1 MSDWKKLPFG
11 IDFVVEQDL
20 VPQGISKV
28 KYSSGYSIN
37 CPFCAKLGL
46 KPDRKHKY
54 AIDIYKN
61 VGHCFR
67 CGSGHGMLSLHQA
80 LSKTPITLKE
90 AEEDLLKRWNGLPSN
105 VQIELAKVKE
115 KLDEENKSKLEPAPI
130 EIRDDVYNRFLDLL
144 TLSKKHH
151 DDLIARG
158 LSEEEII
165 RGKYKTVP
173 AGGFKTFAQRSTF
186 NIAYDFSKHKKW
198 GIPGFYG
205 VGTSDVGVVALDNG
219 YFVPVRDENGLISGM
234 QIRFDPLPDNAPEYK
249 KEHYAKYKWFTS
261 NFKDKV
267 KGCSASGC
275 ENIHYAGDWSKA
287 PKQVILTEGV
297 LKADVAAALSK
308 RMTGKKAQPILGLVG
323 VYNYERLSD
332 ELAKLKCL
340 KGLEKVVLAVDM
352 DYREKPQVAQA
363 MNNIIE
369 IIKKYNLECEVFKW
383 DPQYKGIDDYFLA
396 IVKKRADVAN

>member
-20 VPQGISKV
+20 VPLGISKV

-37 CPFCAKLGL
+37 CPFCAKNGL
-46 KPDRKHKY
+46 SPDRKHKY

-80 LSKTPITLKE
+80 LSKNPITLKE

-115 KLDEENKSKLEPAPI
+115 RLDEENKSKLYPAPI
-130 EIRDDVYNRFLDLL
+130 EIRHQVYTKFLDQL

-165 RGKYKTVP
+165 KGKYKTVP
-173 AGGFKTFAQRSTF
+173 VGGFKTFAENSLTYEIKDQLRR
-186 NIAYDFSKHKKW
+186 HRQW

-205 VGTSDVGVVALDNG
+205 INTDSVGVVALDNG
-219 YFVPVRDENGLISGM
+219 YFVPVKDEKGYISGM
-234 QIRFDPLPDNAPEYK
+234 QIRFDALPDNAPDYK

-267 KGCSASGC
+267 KGCSASGS
-275 ENIHYAGDWSKA
+275 ENIHYAGDWLKS

-308 RMTGKKAQPILGLVG
+308 KMTGKKAQPILGLVG
-323 VYNYERLSD
+323 VYNYEQLSF
-332 ELAKLKCL
+332 ELAKLQYN
-340 KGLEKVVLAVDM
+340 GLEKVVLAVDM

-369 IIKKYNLECEVFKW
+369 IIKKNNLKCEVFKW
-383 DPQYKGIDDYFLA
+383 DPTYKGIDDYFLA
-396 IVKKRADVAN
+396 ICKKRTESF